1 MLCPVSTRTNTIAIL
16 PGLILAVAAAGG
28 HAEESQSSD
37 KYSYEVI
44 PYVWGAG
51 IDGREGIGT
60 NSANVSASAQDLFD
74 FANVGGSLRLT
85 GHGGRLG
92 WYGEASYVGL
102 EDNASSSAGAV
113 RVKSSQTLAEL
124 GMSLDIVQALG
135 LSAYAGLRYQDQDA
149 VLESAGQRQEGDH
162 SWVDGLVG
170 VKWELATQH
179 LVGWVRA
186 DVGTGGSKF
195 VWLGELGGGFRWGS
209 RWSVYLSYRVLD
221 TDYDRDNFLYNLR
234 LQGLLLGF
242 GAKF

>member
-1 MLCPVSTRTNTIAIL
+1 MITTL
-16 PGLILAVAAAGG
+16 PGVVLAAATYGAG
-28 HAEESQSSD
+28 AQESPSGD
-37 KYSYEVI
+37 KWSYEVI
-44 PYVWGAG
+44 PSVWSAAL
-51 IDGREGIGT
+51 DGREGAGSDT
-60 NSANVSASAQDLFD
+60 ASTSPSAKDLFD
-74 FANVGGSLRLT
+74 FANTGGSLRLT

-102 EDNASSSAGAV
+102 EDDATSGAGAV
-113 RVKSSQTLAEL
+113 HVKSSQVLAEL

-135 LSAYAGLRYQDQDA
+135 LSAYAGIRYQDQNA
-149 VLESAGQRQEGDH
+149 VLESVGQRQERNQ

-170 VKWELATQH
+170 TKWELATQH

-186 DVGTGGSKF
+186 DVGTGGSRF

-221 TDYDRDNFLYNLR
+221 TDYDHDNLLYNLR
-234 LQGLLLGF
+234 LNGLLLGF

>member
-1 MLCPVSTRTNTIAIL
+1 MLSAMSIRINTVVIL
-16 PGLILAVAAAGG
+16 LSIILAISAAGV
-28 HAEESQSSD
+28 HAQESQSSN
-37 KYSYEVI
+37 KWSYEII
-44 PYVWGAG
+44 PSVWGAG
-51 IDGREGIGT
+51 LEGRAGAGNDT
-60 NSANVSASAQDLFD
+60 ANVSASAQDLLN

-92 WYGEASYVGL
+92 WYSEVSYVGL
-102 EDNASSSAGAV
+102 EDDTTAQAGAI

-135 LSAYAGLRYQDQDA
+135 LSAYAGIRYQDQHT
-149 VLESAGQRQEGDH
+149 VLEQAAEWQENDR

-179 LVGWVRA
+179 LVGWARA

-195 VWLGELGGGFRWGS
+195 TWLGELGGGLRWGS
-209 RWSVYLSYRVLD
+209 RWSLYLSYRVLD
-221 TDYDRDNFLYNLR
+221 TDYDRDNLLYNLR
-234 LQGLLLGF
+234 LHGLLLGF

>member
-1 MLCPVSTRTNTIAIL
+1 MLSIVSTRANTRTLL
-16 PGLILAVAAAGG
+16 PGLILAVAAAGVR
-28 HAEESQSSD
+28 AQESESGD
-37 KYSYEVI
+37 KWSFEII
-44 PYVWGAG
+44 PSVWGAG
-51 IDGREGIGT
+51 IEGREAIGT
-60 NSANVSASAQDLFD
+60 DSANVSSSAKDLFD
-74 FANVGGSLRLT
+74 FANAGGSLRLT

-102 EDNASSSAGAV
+102 EDEAASGAGAA

-135 LSAYAGLRYQDQDA
+135 LSAYAGIRYQDQNA
-149 VLESAGQRQEGDH
+149 VLESAGQRQDSDH

-195 VWLGELGGGFRWGS
+195 VWLGEIGGGVRFAS

-234 LQGLLLGF
+234 LNGLLLGF
-242 GAKF
+242 GVKF

>member
-1 MLCPVSTRTNTIAIL
+1 MLCRVAIRVDTAVLL
-16 PGLILAVAAAGG
+16 PGLVLAMSAAAGR
-28 HAEESQSSD
+28 AQDSESSD
-37 KYSYEVI
+37 KWSYEII

-51 IDGREGIGT
+51 IDGREGLGHNT
-60 NSANVSASAQDLFD
+60 ANVSASAKDLFE
-74 FANVGGSLRLT
+74 FVNVGGSLRLT

-92 WYGEASYVGL
+92 WYGEVSYVGL
-102 EDNASSSAGAV
+102 EDDTTSAAGAV

-135 LSAYAGLRYQDQDA
+135 LSAYAGIRYQDQNA
-149 VLESAGQRQEGDH
+149 VLEAVAQRQESDH
-162 SWVDGLVG
+162 SWVDALVG
-170 VKWELATQH
+170 AKWELATQH

-186 DVGTGGSKF
+186 DIGTGGSKF
-195 VWLGELGGGFRWGS
+195 VWLGEIGGGLRFAS

-234 LQGLLLGF
+234 LNGLLLGF